1 MKKARKPL
9 SLILIIVMILSIIVI
24 SPSTA
29 SAAVSSRNDG
39 NWFFPLPQNYYKSFT
54 DWAGC
59 NASPGA
65 TGACPFHGRSCLIGC
80 GAYHK
85 LSNGMGHNGIDIGC
99 PANTNVYASSNG
111 TIVYAGALSAR
122 GNTIIMEHKIA
133 NTNYSYYSI
142 YQHLASFVKSSGS
155 ANAGDLIAKSGNS
168 GGNYGYHL
176 HFSIIRGE
184 SGLGTNC
191 FKYDS
196 YGSSAKWLTG
206 NGEVG
211 QIVTNPK
218 PGNTNLS
225 SVNQHAGSVTY
236 VFSANQATFWGE
248 PAGNN
253 PEGTLDIVS
262 SDKPGRIFI
271 RGWAFDR
278 DNLNAALSIHVY
290 IGKQEP
296 NLDPNCELHTIVANT
311 ERSDLDDMFH
321 VGKNHGFCAYIDT
334 SLTGDYNVYVYA
346 INIGSG
352 SNAIIGQK
360 AVTIQTPYSP
370 EGTLDIVTANVP
382 GKVFVRG
389 WAFDRDD
396 LEQSISIHVYIGQ
409 QEPNKDSNCEFHAI
423 KADSERTDLDDMF
436 HVGKNHG
443 FSSYIDTQKTGSQNV
458 YVYAI
463 NIGGGGNAFI
473 GSRSVT
479 ITPATETQSTQIT
492 ESATEKPT
500 NPTVTETVTTTP
512 TVPTTSPIT
521 TNPTQTKPTVT
532 SPITT
537 KPTESKTTVSLAKYS
552 ANIYVKG
559 TTTIKPTVK
568 NGKGVT
574 TYKSNNTRVAKVDS
588 GGKLTAL
595 KAGTA
600 KITITN
606 NKVSKVF
613 TVKVLNPKLNKTSVS
628 ISRGKSYT
636 LKITG
641 KIGTAKFYTSNKK
654 IATVNSKGKIKVN
667 KKAKKG
673 KIVIIKVK
681 TNGITLKCK
690 VKVK

>member
-1 MKKARKPL
+1 MKKVKKL
-9 SLILIIVMILSIIVI
+9 VSIILVFLLMI
-24 SPSTA
+24 SMISVAPITT
-29 SAAVSSRNDG
+29 SAQTGGHTQAEAVAWAQAQVGKALDYDG
-39 NWFFPLPQNYYKSFT
+39 VYGAQCVDLIAFYY
-54 DWAGC
+54 
-59 NASPGA
+59 
-65 TGACPFHGRSCLIGC
+65 RYL
-80 GAYHK
+80 
-85 LSNGMGHNGIDIGC
+85 
-99 PANTNVYASSNG
+99 
-111 TIVYAGALSAR
+111 
-122 GNTIIMEHKIA
+122 GNTTPGGNARDYCSNALPSGWKRI
-133 NTNYSYYSI
+133 TN
-142 YQHLASFVKSSGS
+142 SSGFVPQPGDICVWG
-155 ANAGDLIAKSGNS
+155 ANAGGNGSYGHVAIYINGNS
-168 GGNYGYHL
+168 SRINTVDQNYLNNQKTDYHFWNTAQVTCFIRPD
-176 HFSIIRGE
+176 FSPP
-184 SGLGTNC
+184 T
-191 FKYDS
+191 
-196 YGSSAKWLTG
+196 
-206 NGEVG
+206 
-211 QIVTNPK
+211 
-218 PGNTNLS
+218 
-225 SVNQHAGSVTY
+225 
-236 VFSANQATFWGE
+236 
-248 PAGNN
+248 GNN

-479 ITPATETQSTQIT
+479 ITTATETQSTQIT
-492 ESATEKPT
+492 ESATDKPT
-500 NPTVTETVTTTP
+500 NPKVTETVTTTP

-521 TNPTQTKPTVT
+521 TNPTQTKPTVI
-532 SPITT
+532 SPNTT
-537 KPTESKTTVSLAKYS
+537 NPTENKTTVSLAKYS
-552 ANIYVKG
+552 ANIYVRG

-673 KIVIIKVK
+673 KTVIIKVK